1 MFALLPD
8 GALRPGVRRRE
19 VFGWA
24 LYDFANS
31 GYTTVV
37 LTAVFSAY
45 FVSAVAGAASWA
57 TLLWTLA
64 IGLSNTIVML
74 LMPALGAWADQSAAK
89 KRLLMLVTL
98 LCVLSTAALALA
110 QPGMV
115 LLAVLLTVISNMF
128 YSMGESL
135 TAAFLPELAQ
145 PEAMGRVSGLGWGLG
160 YAGGMLTLAVCLAGV
175 LWAQAQGMP
184 AGEYVAVTMLITAAL
199 YGLPALG
206 TFALLREHA
215 QPRPQTARTGI
226 AQALGQLRDTWAQT
240 RQLPDLRLLL
250 GSTVCYQAGVA
261 VAITLAA
268 IYAEQVIG
276 FESQETMIMVLALNL
291 AAALGAL
298 LFGQLQDRIGHRLA
312 LGLTLLGWIAV
323 CLLAASATGKPQFW
337 VAATV
342 AGLCMGSSQSAG
354 RAMVGLFAPP
364 RQLAEYFG
372 LWTTATRL
380 ASILGPIS
388 YGLITWVASGN
399 QRVAILACSL
409 FFVAG
414 LAFLWPMRV
423 QRGRQAALAA

>member
-45 FVSAVAGAASWA
+45 FVSAVAGATSWA

-64 IGLSNTIVML
+64 IGLSNAIVML
-74 LMPALGAWADQSAAK
+74 LMPALGAWADQRAAK

-115 LLAVLLTVISNMF
+115 LLAVLLIVVSNMF

-160 YAGGMLTLAVCLAGV
+160 YAGGMLTLAVCLAFV

-184 AGEYVAVTMLITAAL
+184 AGEYVAITMLITAAL